1 MPQGGRGC
9 CYIGA
14 HHHKVGDGRLQSLA
28 RLKHNSI
35 NLHFTQLPSELRFTS
50 MGYLAFAAANLRPTP
65 APIDKRP
72 TRPIRGKGL
81 AVVGNVG
88 GSGASADTANTSAI
102 STSSSVGF
110 CAFKGAWLIAT
121 MWGALTVA
129 AGFIVFAANSA
140 GIDGTGVLFALANAV
155 AFGFGYTKSRP

>member
-1 MPQGGRGC
+1 MEWATSVTFFRSS
-9 CYIGA
+9 
-14 HHHKVGDGRLQSLA
+14 VSMSVA
-28 RLKHNSI
+28 RS
-35 NLHFTQLPSELRFTS
+35 
-50 MGYLAFAAANLRPTP
+50 LAFAAANLRPTP

-121 MWGALTVA
+121 MWSALTVE